1 MFFPLKGAIYLSYVG
16 KVLKGVDS
24 MAESTFIAVVS
35 DTNPA
40 NGGRSYN
47 LTISGNNMSQFLG
60 KKIGDQVDGLFVG
73 EGDQTLGGYKLEITG
88 GSDKTGTPMRSDL
101 DGGSRQSILV
111 TASTGFKGHSLEQ
124 KTKGGEK
131 KRFRYK
137 PDGMRK
143 RRNFRGNTINQDTR
157 QINLKV
163 VEAATK
169 SLQDILGSSE
179 GSEES
184 TE

>member
-1 MFFPLKGAIYLSYVG
+1 
-16 KVLKGVDS
+16 
-24 MAESTFIAVVS
+24 MADTTFVAVVN
-35 DTNPA
+35 DTDPA

-47 LTISGNNMSQFLG
+47 MTVSGNNLSQFLG
-60 KKIGDQVDGLFVG
+60 KKIGDVVDGIFVG
-73 EGDQTLGGYKLEITG
+73 EGELTLAGYKLEVTG

-101 DGGSRQSILV
+101 SGGVRQSVLV
-111 TASTGFKGHSLEQ
+111 TQSTGFKGHSLVH

-143 RRNFRGNTINQDTR
+143 RRYFRGNTITQDTR

-163 VEAATK
+163 IEAANK
-169 SLQDILGSSE
+169 SLADILGTS
-179 GSEES
+179 SEES
-184 TE
+184 SE

>member
-1 MFFPLKGAIYLSYVG
+1 
-16 KVLKGVDS
+16 
-24 MAESTFIAVVS
+24 MAEGTFIAVVN
-35 DTNPA
+35 DTNPEN
-40 NGGRSYN
+40 NGKSYN
-47 LTISGNNMSQFLG
+47 MAISGNNMSQFLG
-60 KKIGDQVDGLFVG
+60 KKIGDMVDGIFVG
-73 EGDQTLGGYKLEITG
+73 EGDKTLAGYKLEITG

-111 TASTGFKGHSLEQ
+111 TASTGFKGHSLVN

-143 RRNFRGNTINQDTR
+143 RRNFRGNTISQDTR

-163 VEAATK
+163 IEAANK
-169 SLQDILGSSE
+169 SLSDILASNE
-179 GSEES
+179 EES

>member
-1 MFFPLKGAIYLSYVG
+1 
-16 KVLKGVDS
+16 
-24 MAESTFIAVVS
+24 MADTTFVALVN
-35 DTNPA
+35 DTDPA

-47 LTISGNNMSQFLG
+47 MTVSGNNISQFLG
-60 KKIGDQVDGLFVG
+60 KKIGDVVDGIFVG
-73 EGDQTLGGYKLEITG
+73 EGELTLAGYKLEVTG

-101 DGGSRQSILV
+101 SGGVRQSILV
-111 TASTGFKGHSLEQ
+111 TESTGFKGHSLVH

-143 RRNFRGNTINQDTR
+143 RRYFRGNTINQDTR

-163 VEAATK
+163 VEAANK
-169 SLQDILGSSE
+169 SLADILGTNSAETSE
-179 GSEES
+179 
-184 TE
+184 